1 MQFKYESQGNDSV
14 LVYQLGENEHLDHF
28 AKEMMQNNEMNGILQ
43 PAFMQHDRDQYLKYP
58 VTSKIP
64 LADFF
69 VGEVKRDTV
78 LRILMSFAGAVKE
91 VEDYMLDTGKLLLD
105 PNYIFVDI
113 RKKEVGMVYVPID
126 EFSQAVDMKEF
137 LLSLLSHLYFSVD
150 GEISYVA
157 KLFHFL
163 NRPDAW
169 EIGAFKNYLEQ
180 IAVQKEIQKQE
191 TQNKELKKIVSA
203 VREPDRS
210 FESGPIMSGGENGQN
225 FSQAQAVSEVKPVKP
240 VSESVGRPVEIA
252 PEMGMPMV
260 PNIPGMSEKTNE
272 KKEKHKISLFGK
284 KEKVEKVNAEP
295 ETEKAPEKKKGLFG
309 RSKKKEEKAV
319 ITPVV
324 APWDQP
330 EVPPIPTPNGNISVD
345 HGKAEGKEETKPSFL
360 QKFSKPKQGKEA
372 VKKTMEV
379 PEEVVVKP
387 SVNFRAENPV
397 EQRNM
402 VEPVNISKPL
412 ESKASIQHLPSDSME
427 TVYVEQGSSEDA
439 DHTVIMGGEQSSNA
453 TVLMGAENR
462 NIKSAEPVRS
472 YSSARIIRRK
482 TGQTMVLNQD
492 SLRIG
497 SEGSFVDFYIS
508 DNPLIGACHADITK
522 KGGKWYITDRSSANH
537 TYVDGV
543 KIPPM
548 QATEIKDGTIFRLA
562 DEEFEMIIS

>member
-126 EFSQAVDMKEF
+126 EFSQAVNMKEF

-191 TQNKELKKIVSA
+191 TQNEELKKIVSA

-210 FESGPIMSGGENGQN
+210 FESGPIMSGRENGQN

-240 VSESVGRPVEIA
+240 VSESVGIPVEIV

-260 PNIPGMSEKTNE
+260 PNIPG
-272 KKEKHKISLFGK
+272 
-284 KEKVEKVNAEP
+284 
-295 ETEKAPEKKKGLFG
+295 
-309 RSKKKEEKAV
+309 
-319 ITPVV
+319 
-324 APWDQP
+324 
-330 EVPPIPTPNGNISVD
+330 
-345 HGKAEGKEETKPSFL
+345 
-360 QKFSKPKQGKEA
+360 
-372 VKKTMEV
+372 
-379 PEEVVVKP
+379 
-387 SVNFRAENPV
+387 
-397 EQRNM
+397 
-402 VEPVNISKPL
+402 
-412 ESKASIQHLPSDSME
+412 
-427 TVYVEQGSSEDA
+427 
-439 DHTVIMGGEQSSNA
+439 
-453 TVLMGAENR
+453 
-462 NIKSAEPVRS
+462 
-472 YSSARIIRRK
+472 
-482 TGQTMVLNQD
+482 NQ
-492 SLRIG
+492 
-497 SEGSFVDFYIS
+497 
-508 DNPLIGACHADITK
+508 
-522 KGGKWYITDRSSANH
+522 
-537 TYVDGV
+537 
-543 KIPPM
+543 
-548 QATEIKDGTIFRLA
+548 
-562 DEEFEMIIS
+562 